1 MQVTRVGDT
10 LAVLL
15 PDDVVRRLGLAIG
28 DEVDVLP
35 VAKPTAR
42 SQADIDAAFE
52 RIKAMRGSLP
62 AEYKFKRSDA
72 YEDGEY

>member
-1 MQVTRVGDT
+1 MKVSKIGDD

-15 PDDVVRRLGLAIG
+15 PAEVVEKLGLVIG
-28 DEVDVLP
+28 DEVEVQP

-52 RIKAMRGSLP
+52 RIRAMRGSLP
-62 AEYKFKRSDA
+62 AGYKFKRSDA